1 MSQQITKE
9 VKKEMITILQGVFEL
24 DIAINDKEIYLKH
37 PILLVE
43 DRVDDVLIT
52 QRAWKQG
59 NIRNEL
65 VVVDNGEALKL
76 LNKEGEYKGAS
87 RPILVLLDLQL
98 PRVDG
103 FEVLRVVKRDE
114 NLKSIPVIVLTTSD
128 REGDI
133 EKAYKLGCNAYLV
146 KPVQF
151 NNFITTLAKLQ
162 EFWLTISHLPRPAD
176 LRGT

>member
-1 MSQQITKE
+1 MS
-9 VKKEMITILQGVFEL
+9 
-24 DIAINDKEIYLKH
+24 NKEIQLDY

-43 DRVDDVLIT
+43 DSADDILIT

-65 VVVDNGEALKL
+65 LVVHNGEEALKF

-87 RPILVLLDLQL
+87 RPILILLDLKL

-114 NLKSIPVIVLTTSD
+114 NLKSIPVIVLTTSERD
-128 REGDI
+128 IDI
-133 EKAYKLGCNAYLV
+133 ERAYKLGCNTYLT

-151 NNFITTLAKLQ
+151 NNFITTLVKVE
-162 EFWLTISHLPRPAD
+162 EFWLTISHLPKPVD
-176 LRGT
+176 LQGT

>member
-1 MSQQITKE
+1 MSY
-9 VKKEMITILQGVFEL
+9 
-24 DIAINDKEIYLKH
+24 KEIYLEH
-37 PILLVE
+37 PILLPE
-43 DRVDDVLIT
+43 DREDDVLIT

-65 VVVDNGEALKL
+65 LVVHNGEEALKL
-76 LNKEGEYKGAS
+76 LNKEGEYKGAL

-103 FEVLRVVKRDE
+103 FEVLSVVKRDE

-128 REGDI
+128 RESDI

-151 NNFITTLAKLQ
+151 TYFITTLAKVE
-162 EFWLTISHLPRPAD
+162 EFWLTISHLPRPED

>member
-1 MSQQITKE
+1 MTYQ
-9 VKKEMITILQGVFEL
+9 EMQL
-24 DIAINDKEIYLKH
+24 DY

-43 DRVDDVLIT
+43 DRKDDVLIT

-65 VVVDNGEALKL
+65 LVVDNGEEALKF
-76 LNKEGEYKGAS
+76 LNKEGEYKGAL
-87 RPILVLLDLQL
+87 RPILVLLDLKL

-128 REGDI
+128 RDTDI

-151 NNFITTLAKLQ
+151 DNFITTLTKVE
-162 EFWLTISHLPRPAD
+162 EFWLTISYLPKPSD
-176 LRGT
+176 LQGT